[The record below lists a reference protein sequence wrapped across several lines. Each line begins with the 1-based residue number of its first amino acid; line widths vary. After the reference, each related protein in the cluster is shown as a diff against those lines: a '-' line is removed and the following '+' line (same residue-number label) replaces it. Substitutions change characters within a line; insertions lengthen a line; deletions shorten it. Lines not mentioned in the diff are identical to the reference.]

1 MPDDEKER
9 VERMERNME
18 FIVEKYI
25 SSRNGGT

>member
-25 SSRNGGT
+25 SSRNGET